1 MSIRISDSPSG
12 RSRGWSKRGR
22 TYPRAPMFARMAV
35 VLLAAVLLTTLG
47 WQGAQ
52 RLLHSP
58 QTAGAVTTGAPGTPA
73 SSSSAPAMAAW
84 QSQVIGALEAATA
97 QGSEGNISAAEVEV
111 DRAAAILA
119 ATRIQGQPAVSDFFD
134 VGLRSLDRVL
144 RTQPENQ
151 RLFEHVTLAKVEL
164 AQLRSAQPPEAEG
177 SGDHGATGDQP
188 QGNADAAIAGAPVGP
203 GATAPHA
210 VTIPGHVVV
219 ASPRTVAA
227 QSILNPATV
236 KGTYVDATLMPET
249 AEIILPPATRLFVDD
264 VHVEG
269 LTFEGASQTLDGIHW
284 KNVMFINTRL
294 RYEGGEV
301 SLSNVRFVRCT
312 FGISTDEPGA
322 RMASAIARGQTSLVI
337 E

>member
-1 MSIRISDSPSG
+1 MNFRIWDTPSG
-12 RSRGWSKRGR
+12 RSRRWSKRGR

-35 VLLAAVLLTTLG
+35 VLLATVLPATLG
-47 WQGAQ
+47 WQGLQ
-52 RLLHSP
+52 RLFHP
-58 QTAGAVTTGAPGTPA
+58 RQTAGAVTTGTPA
-73 SSSSAPAMAAW
+73 KSAPAMAAW
-84 QSQVIGALEAATA
+84 QSQVISALEAATA
-97 QGSEGNISAAEVEV
+97 QGSAGNITVAEVEV

-119 ATRIQGQPAVSDFFD
+119 ATRIQGEPAVSDFFD
-134 VGLRSLDRVL
+134 VGLRSLDRVQ

-164 AQLRSAQPPEAEG
+164 AQLRSAQPLEAEG
-177 SGDHGATGDQP
+177 SGDRCAVVGQSQGD
-188 QGNADAAIAGAPVGP
+188 ADATVVPVGP

-219 ASPRTVAA
+219 ASPRTVVA

-236 KGTYVDATLMPET
+236 KGTYVDATLMAET

-264 VHVEG
+264 VRVEG

-284 KNVMFINTRL
+284 KNVTFINTRL

-301 SLSNVRFVRCT
+301 SLNNVRFVRCT
-312 FGISTDEPGA
+312 FGISTDERGA
-322 RMASAIARGQTSLVI
+322 RLASAIALGQTSLAI

>member
-1 MSIRISDSPSG
+1 
-12 RSRGWSKRGR
+12 
-22 TYPRAPMFARMAV
+22 MFARMAV
-35 VLLAAVLLTTLG
+35 VLLAAALLATLG

-52 RLLHSP
+52 RLLHPP
-58 QTAGAVTTGAPGTPA
+58 QTTGAVTTGAPGTPA
-73 SSSSAPAMAAW
+73 SSSSSAPAMAAW
-84 QSQVIGALEAATA
+84 QSQVIGALEVATA
-97 QGSEGNISAAEVEV
+97 QGAGGNISAAEVEV

-119 ATRIQGQPAVSDFFD
+119 ATRIQGQPSVPDFFD
-134 VGLRSLDRVL
+134 IGLHSLDRVL

-151 RLFEHVTLAKVEL
+151 RLFEHVTLAKIEL
-164 AQLRSAQPPEAEG
+164 AQLRSAQPMETEG
-177 SGDHGATGDQP
+177 TGDRAAP
-188 QGNADAAIAGAPVGP
+188 AGRSEGNADRAAVGP

-210 VTIPGHVVV
+210 VAIPGHVVV

-227 QSILNPATV
+227 QSILNPATA
-236 KGTYVDATLMPET
+236 KGTYIDATLMPET

-284 KNVMFINTRL
+284 KNVTFINTRL

-312 FGISTDEPGA
+312 FGISTDERGA
-322 RMASAIARGQTSLVI
+322 RLASAIALGQTSFVI